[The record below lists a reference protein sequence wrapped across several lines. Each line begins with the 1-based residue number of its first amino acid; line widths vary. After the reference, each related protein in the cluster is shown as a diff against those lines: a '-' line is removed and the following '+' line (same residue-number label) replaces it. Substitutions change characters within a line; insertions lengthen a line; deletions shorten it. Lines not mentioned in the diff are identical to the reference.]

1 MNAKNIDKYKVQHLE
16 AVMSLKIVL
25 FIDHVASMSSH
36 QLHGGI
42 ISLYSKVNYGK
53 SAVAWFDNF
62 VLVEFSYAW

>member
-25 FIDHVASMSSH
+25 FIDYVASISSH

-42 ISLYSKVNYGK
+42 ISLYSKVSYGK
-53 SAVAWFDNF
+53 SAVA
-62 VLVEFSYAW
+62 